1 MSQSIA
7 RLLIILLEL
16 LIWVIPISILVVGW
30 HWLAEMLREVRAIRK
45 QLDAI
50 AAGIE
55 INASG
60 KEQPR

>member
-1 MSQSIA
+1 MM
-7 RLLIILLEL
+7 REL
-16 LIWVIPISILVVGW
+16 
-30 HWLAEMLREVRAIRK
+30 RAIRK

-55 INASG
+55 RIESG